1 MLRNMSKACK
11 VPFLTEKNDLN
22 SWYFS
27 PSEHYPMVGECLLTA
42 LKEVLGDA
50 ASDEIM
56 QGWKEGYEFLADLL
70 IGIED
75 NLKKEN
81 ANKKGKLIGLFK

>member
-1 MLRNMSKACK
+1 
-11 VPFLTEKNDLN
+11 
-22 SWYFS
+22 
-27 PSEHYPMVGECLLTA
+27 MVGECLLTA
-42 LKEVLGDA
+42 LKDVLGDA

-81 ANKKGKLIGLFK
+81 ANKKGKLIDRTGVFYFIWFDTNLSIY

>member
-1 MLRNMSKACK
+1 MALILKIIN
-11 VPFLTEKNDLN
+11 F
-22 SWYFS
+22 FS
-27 PSEHYPMVGECLLTA
+27 SEHYPMVGECLLTA
-42 LKEVLGDA
+42 LKDVLGDA

-81 ANKKGKLIGLFK
+81 ANKKGKLAN

>member
-1 MLRNMSKACK
+1 
-11 VPFLTEKNDLN
+11 
-22 SWYFS
+22 
-27 PSEHYPMVGECLLTA
+27 MVGECLLTA

-75 NLKKEN
+75 KLKKEN

>member
-1 MLRNMSKACK
+1 MLRNMSKASK
-11 VPFLTEKNDLN
+11 VPFLTEKIGLN
-22 SWYFS
+22 NWYFS

>member
-1 MLRNMSKACK
+1 
-11 VPFLTEKNDLN
+11 
-22 SWYFS
+22 
-27 PSEHYPMVGECLLTA
+27 MVGECLLTA
-42 LKEVLGDA
+42 LKDVLGDA

-70 IGIED
+70 IGVED

-81 ANKKGKLIGLFK
+81 ANKKGKLTK